1 MSNWN
6 NAADGIVSTGVAPP
20 NEITVL
26 FNDSTVTFRMPAEA
40 TLADLVG
47 RLTEEGVP
55 QRRQMLSVTIKL
67 GGAKHFRSAVH
78 SYSKD
83 GMMRVENVADP
94 VCASHSKSEPAAD
107 AEHFPNVE
115 KWEVSKE
122 LLLGMPDA
130 TECLVVAAE
139 APAQI
144 MELTP
149 PSLADLLIRTQSLL
163 HHPRD
168 WRNTVLRV
176 GSLSLDLLERLAFR
190 NARTIDLLPH
200 EFKLLAYM
208 MQRPD
213 RVMSREEL
221 LRRVWNYRFLPQT
234 NLVDVH
240 IGKLRRKVD
249 AVGEPSMLRT
259 VRCSGFILLSDLRKV
274 TNPWLP
280 PVKEGDGIHSRGP
293 SAG

>member
-1 MSNWN
+1 
-6 NAADGIVSTGVAPP
+6 
-20 NEITVL
+20 
-26 FNDSTVTFRMPAEA
+26 
-40 TLADLVG
+40 
-47 RLTEEGVP
+47 
-55 QRRQMLSVTIKL
+55 
-67 GGAKHFRSAVH
+67 
-78 SYSKD
+78 
-83 GMMRVENVADP
+83 MRVENVSDS
-94 VCASHSKSEPAAD
+94 VCAPHSKSGPASD

-115 KWEVSKE
+115 KWEVSRE
-122 LLLGMPDA
+122 LLLGMADA

-149 PSLADLLIRTQSLL
+149 PSLADLLMRIQSLL
-163 HHPRD
+163 HNPRD

-190 NARTIDLLPH
+190 NARTIDLLPN

-259 VRCSGFILLSDLRKV
+259 VRCSGFILLSDLGKV

-280 PVKEGDGIHSRGP
+280 PIEEGNGIHSRGP
-293 SAG
+293 GAG